1 MSFSGDTKR
10 SGEAS
15 GLLAHKRPL
24 VWALQTGRVGD
35 NAQVLEVC
43 NKLEGETVVKQLV
56 HNNFHFMPNYLLG
69 SSLMNIT
76 RESAG
81 TLVPPWP
88 DVVVAV
94 GRRTVS
100 TARWIK
106 EASGGKTRLM
116 HLGRPRAPLD
126 DFDLIVTTPQYGLPR
141 ARNVVEVLLPFALPK
156 KAPEAEYQIWQDA
169 WAELPRPLVA
179 VMVGGGKY
187 PLRMGESEHVKLA
200 EGVNALI
207 GRVGG
212 SAIVMMS
219 PRSAANAVTQISE
232 ALKVPFRI
240 YPWGPGKPNPYQ
252 AALEIADR
260 FVVTSDSASMIS
272 EALATGNP
280 VSLFSLPKSFFR
292 LSWSA
297 RSGLGAYLASNGVL
311 QPPRN
316 VSKLAEI
323 LLKQG
328 VVSKLGQEHVPVNP
342 VRRADEIAIRRMKSM
357 MRQK

>member
-1 MSFSGDTKR
+1 MSITQEHQKSV
-10 SGEAS
+10 EPS
-15 GLLAHKRPL
+15 GLQARKRPL
-24 VWALQTGRVGD
+24 VWALQTARVGD

-56 HNNFHFMPNYLLG
+56 HNNFHFLPNYVLG
-69 SSLMNIT
+69 SSLLSIT

-94 GRRTVS
+94 GRRTVA

-106 EASGGKTRLM
+106 EASGGKTKLM

-141 ARNVVEVLLPFALPK
+141 ARNVIEVMLPFALPK
-156 KAPEAEYQIWQDA
+156 RAPDAEYDFWQEA
-169 WAELPRPLVA
+169 WSTLPRPLVA

-187 PLRMGESEHVKLA
+187 PLRMGEDEHLQLA
-200 EGVNALI
+200 AGINALI
-207 GRVGG
+207 RKTGG

-219 PRSAANAVTQISE
+219 PRSSSNAA
-232 ALKVPFRI
+232 ALIGSALSVPHKI

-272 EALATGNP
+272 EALATGQP
-280 VSLFSLPKSFFR
+280 VSLFSLPKSLIR

-297 RSGLGAYLASNGVL
+297 RSGFGAYLASNGVL

-316 VSKLAEI
+316 ISKLAEI

-328 VVSKLGQEHVPVNP
+328 VVCQLGQEFEPVNP
-342 VRRADEIAIRRMKSM
+342 VRRTDEIAIRRMKTM
-357 MRQK
+357 MHQR